1 VTPAIYRLN
10 SDVIEGGDSVQ
21 IGVLAVCLIIFII
34 ALLYGLISLIWRRRR
49 KPDGAPSG
57 AVAFAVLAAGLYL
70 AFVVGLVVVLFNTD
84 FLILGFGLP
93 ASARPLLILPLVALA
108 ATILLIAMLAQA
120 WLRRTGRRF
129 DRFILF
135 VTSVASLVFAFW
147 LWSRG
152 LLRL

>member
-10 SDVIEGGDSVQ
+10 SDVIEGGDPVQ

-49 KPDGAPSG
+49 APSG

-70 AFVVGLVVVLFNTD
+70 AFVVGLVLVLFNSD

-93 ASARPLLILPLVALA
+93 TSARPLLILPFVALA

-129 DRFILF
+129 DRFILL